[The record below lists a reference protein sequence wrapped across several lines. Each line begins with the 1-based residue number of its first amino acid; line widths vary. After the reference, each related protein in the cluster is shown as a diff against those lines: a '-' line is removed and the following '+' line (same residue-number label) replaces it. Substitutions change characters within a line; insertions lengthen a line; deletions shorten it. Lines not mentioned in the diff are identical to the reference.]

1 MLPPAKV
8 RIMPVLLLRDW
19 GLEKT
24 VGFQEGKYVGC
35 PINAARVFNS
45 KNVDGLILLD
55 IIATQ
60 EGRPPQLDIIR
71 EITSESFMPLIFGGG
86 LRSVDDIR
94 DTLRAGADQVAI
106 NTAAVETP
114 DLVREAS
121 DCFGSQCIVVSVDAR
136 RHADGRMEV
145 FTRNGATATG
155 LDPVDHARRMEEL
168 GAGEI
173 LINAIDRDGTMAGY
187 DIDLVRRVADA
198 VSIPVIA
205 LGGCGSC
212 ADLASAVYAGHA
224 SAVAAG
230 AFFLF
235 YGKRRTVLITYPSD
249 DELRQHFQPEH
260 VRTKDPYAV
269 IDTTAAR
276 L

>member
-1 MLPPAKV
+1 MSSSAKV
-8 RIMPVLLLRDW
+8 RVMPVLLLKDW

-24 VGFQEGKYVGC
+24 IRFGEGKYVGC
-35 PINAARVFNS
+35 PINAARVFNG

-55 IIATQ
+55 ILATR

-71 EITSESFMPLIFGGG
+71 QITAESFMPLIFGGG
-86 LRSVDDIR
+86 LRDVDTIR
-94 DTLRAGADQVAI
+94 EALRAGADQVAI
-106 NTAAVETP
+106 NTAAVENP
-114 DLVREAS
+114 ELVRQAS
-121 DCFGSQCIVVSVDAR
+121 ETFGRQCIVVSIDVR
-136 RHADGRMEV
+136 RHPDGRVEV
-145 FTRNGATATG
+145 YTRNGQQATG
-155 LDPVDHARRMEEL
+155 LEPWVLAQRMEAL

-173 LINAIDRDGTMAGY
+173 LINAIERDGTMEGY
-187 DIDLVRRVADA
+187 DIELIRRVADA

-212 ADLASAVYAGHA
+212 GDLARAVYEGHA

-230 AFFLF
+230 AYFLF

-249 DELRQHFQPEH
+249 TELRQHFHPED
-260 VRTKDPYAV
+260 VRTKDPYAA